1 MERTRWMERK
11 FQTDLPPGWLENV
24 LVRLEGTPIRL
35 MHYCLGLDGED
46 ARTRVDGKWSI
57 NEHVG
62 HLVDLERLHHARMA
76 DFTGRKAVLQA
87 ADMQNRAT
95 EEAQHNLQSLDHL
108 LQAFA
113 TTRKEFVAAFRDLD
127 AATHGFSAMH
137 PRLQIPMK
145 PVDMAFFVAEHDDHH
160 LVNVVELA
168 HHWKR

>member
-1 MERTRWMERK
+1 MERTHWMDRK
-11 FQTDLPPGWLENV
+11 FQLDLPPGWLENV

-35 MHYCLGLDGED
+35 MHYCLGLDGD
-46 ARTRVDGKWSI
+46 HASTRVDGKWSI

-62 HLVDLERLHHARMA
+62 HLVDLERLHHARIS
-76 DFTGRKAVLQA
+76 DFVGRKPELQA

-95 EEAQHNLQSLDHL
+95 EEARHNLQSLESL

-113 TTRKEFVAAFRDLD
+113 TTRKEFVSAFRELD
-127 AATHGFSAMH
+127 GDTHEFISLH

-160 LVNVVELA
+160 LVSVTDLVR
-168 HHWKR
+168 HWK